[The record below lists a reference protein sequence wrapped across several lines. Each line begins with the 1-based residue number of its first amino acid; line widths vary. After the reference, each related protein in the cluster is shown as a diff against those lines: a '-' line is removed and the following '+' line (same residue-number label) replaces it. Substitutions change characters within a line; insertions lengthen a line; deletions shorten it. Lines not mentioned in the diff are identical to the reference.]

1 MVQMLTPQEHRALSD
16 RIRAAETKTTGEI
29 YCVVARTSDSYTF
42 PAAFMLA
49 LGVVLVSV
57 PVALWLDRSWIQLS
71 HLAFVAAQAAALAS
85 AVLMVWLSPRL
96 RIRFVPRPLRYRRA
110 HANAVKQFLA
120 HNIHLTES
128 RTGIL
133 IFVSLT
139 ERYAEIVADGGINA
153 RVDQTEWN
161 AIIARVTAAA
171 AEGKLAEGLSD
182 AIDRS
187 AFLLSQSFPGG
198 VRNPNELPDRVVEI

>member
-1 MVQMLTPQEHRALSD
+1 MAQALTRQEHEALSE
-16 RIRAAETKTTGEI
+16 RIRAAEKHTTGEI
-29 YCVVARTSDSYTF
+29 YCVVARMSDSYAF

-49 LGVVLVSV
+49 LGVVLVSL
-57 PVALWLDRSWIQLS
+57 PVAWWLDRSWIQLS
-71 HLAFVAAQAAALAS
+71 HLAFLAAQAAALAS
-85 AVLMVWLSPRL
+85 ALLVVWLSPAL

-120 HNIHLTES
+120 HNIHLTEN

-133 IFVSLT
+133 IFVSLA
-139 ERYAEIVADGGINA
+139 ERYAEVVADAGINA
-153 RVDQTEWN
+153 HVAQEEWN
-161 AIIARVTAAA
+161 QIVARVTAAA
-171 AEGKLAEGLSD
+171 AAGKLAEGLSD

-187 AFLLSQSFPGG
+187 AFLLSQPFPSG